1 MKNILHYLVIIV
13 VLVFSSCGNQ
23 NTIEFGRSSSDLEDI
38 LDRGVIR
45 VATLSRST
53 SFFVLKNQNMG
64 YEYELAERFARAL
77 NVELEIITALDMNDL
92 VEKLDRNEV
101 DLIAY
106 PLTITNEFK
115 GKVRY
120 TDHEYITHQ
129 VLIQRQN
136 PQDVL
141 LTDVTQLIGK
151 EVYVVDGS
159 KYHFRLLNLNDEVGG
174 GIIIRAVSNNE
185 DEEKL
190 IEKVANGEISF
201 TVADDNIA
209 NVNKTYFDNINTSL
223 PISFAQRSAWAVSP
237 ESVALSDTVN
247 TWFHE
252 YKNNYMYEYL
262 YYKYFEQK
270 KSSTRLTATYINE
283 KKISGYD
290 HLFKYYSHTIG
301 WDWRLIASMAY
312 QESRFNPNAVSW
324 AGARGLMQLMPRT
337 AVSLGT
343 TNTSDPNQS
352 VRGAVRYLKQM
363 ERAFGYIENKNE
375 REKFILASYN
385 AGLGHIQDAIALTK
399 KHGKDPNK
407 WDDNVADFVLLK
419 SNPEYFNDP
428 VVKYGYLRGEEVYKY
443 VREILLRYQQYKDII
458 KT

>member
-1 MKNILHYLVIIV
+1 MKHKFYYLLILLIIV
-13 VLVFSSCGNQ
+13 FPSCHNQ
-23 NTIEFGRSSSDLEDI
+23 HGEGEFIGSTDLHHV
-38 LDRGVIR
+38 LDRGIIR

-64 YEYELAERFARAL
+64 YEYELAERFAHAL
-77 NVELEIITALDMNDL
+77 KVELEIVTALDMHDL
-92 VEKLDRNEV
+92 VDKLHQGDV

-115 GKVRY
+115 ERVMY
-120 TDHEYITHQ
+120 TEHEYITHQ
-129 VLIQRQN
+129 VLIQRDSS
-136 PQDVL
+136 QDTL

-159 KYHFRLLNLNDEVGG
+159 KYHFRLMNLNDEVGG
-174 GIIIRAVSNNE
+174 GIIIRTVPNDQ

-190 IEKVANGEISF
+190 IERVSNGEINL

-209 NVNKTYFDNINTSL
+209 NVNKTYFDNIDVSL
-223 PISFAQRSAWAVSP
+223 PISFAQRSAWAVGL
-237 ESVALSDTVN
+237 EAEALFDTVN
-247 TWFHE
+247 TWFSE

-270 KSSTRLTATYINE
+270 KNPTRLTSTYIDENR
-283 KKISGYD
+283 ISRYD
-290 HLFKYYSHTIG
+290 NLFKLHSQTIG

-337 AVSLGT
+337 AASLGT

-352 VRGAVRYLKQM
+352 VRGAVRYLQQM
-363 ERAFGYIENKNE
+363 EKAFKYIENRNE

-385 AGLGHIQDAIALTK
+385 AGLGHIQDAIALTR
-399 KHGKDPNK
+399 KHGKDPDR
-407 WDDNVADFVLLK
+407 WDNNVVEFVLLK

-458 KT
+458 NA